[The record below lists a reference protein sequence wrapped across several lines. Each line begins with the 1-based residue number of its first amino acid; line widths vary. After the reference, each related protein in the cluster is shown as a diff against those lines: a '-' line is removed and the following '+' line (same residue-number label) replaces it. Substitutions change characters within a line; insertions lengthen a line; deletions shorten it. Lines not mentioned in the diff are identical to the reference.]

1 MSVWQVCMKKKN
13 TKQNIEYEIG
23 SDNIFADLGLENAEE
38 ELLKSDLT
46 VEISSLIKKK
56 KLTQARAAKILG
68 VDQPRISSLLRGR
81 LDLFSIETLMHFLT
95 ALGQDIQI
103 VVKPKPRNRK
113 QAHLSV
119 YIPSSSPRS
128 IVPIAAKSY

>member
-1 MSVWQVCMKKKN
+1 MKKKKKAS
-13 TKQNIEYEIG
+13 KQELDYEVG
-23 SDNIFADLGLENAEE
+23 SGNIFADLELENAED

-46 VEISSLIKKK
+46 AEISSLIKKK
-56 KLTQARAAKILG
+56 KLTQTRAAKILG

-81 LDLFSIETLMHFLT
+81 FDLFSIEMLMHFLT

-119 YIPSSSPRS
+119 YTPSSSSRN
-128 IVPIAAKSY
+128 PIPLVAKPH

>member
-1 MSVWQVCMKKKN
+1 MKKKSVEQ
-13 TKQNIEYEIG
+13 KLDYEVG
-23 SDNIFADLGLENAEE
+23 SSNVFADLGLEHAED

-46 VEISSLIKKK
+46 SEISNLIKKK
-56 KLTQARAAKILG
+56 KLTQIQAAKILG
-68 VDQPRISSLLRGR
+68 VDQPRISSLIRGR
-81 LDLFSIETLMHFLT
+81 FDLFSIETLMHFLT

-119 YIPSSSPRS
+119 YIPTPASRNS
-128 IVPIAAKSY
+128 VPLIAESL